1 MTISPGAVT
10 VAPPAMRVAVDA
22 RALLGQSTGIGTY
35 TRGISRALAARGGTE
50 VGLFTP
56 RRVDDPPALDGS
68 VSFHADRHRFGTIWV
83 QTTLPARAAAW
94 RADVLLAAL
103 TIGPARG
110 DVPLVSVVHDLTA
123 LTHPE
128 WHAARTL
135 VGFLPLWEKT
145 VERAARFLCVS
156 ESTAR
161 ELCARY
167 PEARARVAVARNGVD
182 EEFRPLADPAAADRT
197 RRRFSAGRRFILYLG
212 TLEPR
217 KDVETLV
224 AACERLWAR
233 RRARPDLVLAGG
245 PGWKA
250 RPLQRRIA
258 RSAFR
263 DKIHVAGYA
272 AQPQAID
279 LFRAAE
285 AFVYPSLAEGFGL
298 PVAEAMACGTPVVAS
313 DIEALREV
321 AGDAAFFAAP
331 RDVAGFAR
339 EIERLLEDEQARETL
354 RAAGERR
361 AALFTWKEAADRTA
375 AVLSKAASGV
385 SP

>member
-1 MTISPGAVT
+1 MRIAS
-10 VAPPAMRVAVDA
+10 PAMRIAVDA

-35 TRGISRALAARGGTE
+35 TRGISRALAARAETL

-56 RRVDDPPALDGS
+56 RRLVDPPAVNGS
-68 VSFHADRHRFGTIWV
+68 VSFHADRHRFGTVWV

-94 RADVLLAAL
+94 QADVLLAAL

-156 ESTAR
+156 EATAR
-161 ELCARY
+161 ELSTRY
-167 PEARARVAVARNGVD
+167 PEARARVAVARNGVE
-182 EEFRPLADPAAADRT
+182 EEFKPLVDPAAAERT
-197 RRRFSAGRRFILYLG
+197 RRRFSGGRPYILYLG

-217 KDVETLV
+217 KDVESLV

-245 PGWKA
+245 AGWKA
-250 RPLQRRIA
+250 SPLHRRIA

-263 DKIHVAGYA
+263 DKIHLAGYA
-272 AQPQAID
+272 AQPQA
-279 LFRAAE
+279 LELYRAAE
-285 AFVYPSLAEGFGL
+285 LFVYPSLAEGFGL

-321 AGDAAFFAAP
+321 AGDAALFAAP
-331 RDVAGFAR
+331 RDACGFAR
-339 EIERLLEDEQARETL
+339 EIERLLEEEDAREAL
-354 RAAGERR
+354 REAGLRR
-361 AALFTWKEAADRTA
+361 AALFTWKEAAERTA
-375 AVLSKAASGV
+375 AALSDAAFGAAR
-385 SP
+385 

>member
-1 MTISPGAVT
+1 
-10 VAPPAMRVAVDA
+10 MRVAVDA

-35 TRGISRALAARGGTE
+35 TRGISLALAARDGIE

-56 RRVDDPPALDGS
+56 RPIDDPPSGNGA
-68 VSFHADRHRFGTIWV
+68 VSLHADRHRFGTVWV
-83 QTTLPARAAAW
+83 QTTLPGRAASW
-94 RADVLLAAL
+94 GADALLAAL

-110 DVPLVSVVHDLTA
+110 ETPLVSVVHDLTTI
-123 LTHPE
+123 THPE

-135 VGFLPLWEKT
+135 VGFLPLWEST

-156 ESTAR
+156 GATAR
-161 ELCARY
+161 ELAGRY
-167 PEARARVAVARNGVD
+167 PEVRARIAVARNGVD
-182 EEFRPLADPAAADRT
+182 AEFSPFSDAAAAERT
-197 RRRFSAGRRFILYLG
+197 RRRFAKGRRYVLYLG

-224 AACERLWAR
+224 TACERLWTR

-245 PGWKA
+245 AGWKSL
-250 RPLQRRIA
+250 PLYRRIA

-272 AQPQAID
+272 SRSVAVD
-279 LFRAAE
+279 LYRAAE

-313 DIEALREV
+313 DIESLREV
-321 AGDAAFFAAP
+321 AGDAAILVPP
-331 RDVAGFAR
+331 RDAARFAI
-339 EIERLLEDEQARETL
+339 EIERVLEDEPARESL
-354 RAAGERR
+354 RQAGPRR
-361 AALFTWKEAADRTA
+361 AALFTWEAAAEATAAALEQAAGATRRTA
-375 AVLSKAASGV
+375 
-385 SP
+385 

>member
-1 MTISPGAVT
+1 MEISSPAIEI
-10 VAPPAMRVAVDA
+10 ARPAMRIAVDA

-35 TRGISRALAARGGTE
+35 TRGISRALAAREETF

-56 RRVDDPPALDGS
+56 RRLDNPPASNGS
-68 VSFHADRHRFGTIWV
+68 VSLHADRHRFGTVWV

-145 VERAARFLCVS
+145 VERAAGFLCVS
-156 ESTAR
+156 ETTAR
-161 ELCARY
+161 DLSARY
-167 PEARARVAVARNGVD
+167 PEARARVTVARNGVD
-182 EEFRPLADPAAADRT
+182 EEFKPLRDPAAADRT
-197 RRRFSAGRRFILYLG
+197 RRRFSGGRPFILYLG

-245 PGWKA
+245 TGWKSS
-250 RPLQRRIA
+250 PLHRRIA
-258 RSAFR
+258 RSPFR
-263 DKIHVAGYA
+263 DKIHLAGYA
-272 AQPQAID
+272 AQPQA
-279 LFRAAE
+279 LELYRAAE
-285 AFVYPSLAEGFGL
+285 VFV
-298 PVAEAMACGTPVVAS
+298 
-313 DIEALREV
+313 
-321 AGDAAFFAAP
+321 
-331 RDVAGFAR
+331 
-339 EIERLLEDEQARETL
+339 
-354 RAAGERR
+354 
-361 AALFTWKEAADRTA
+361 
-375 AVLSKAASGV
+375 
-385 SP
+385 

>member
-1 MTISPGAVT
+1 
-10 VAPPAMRVAVDA
+10 MRIAIDA

-35 TRGISRALAARGGTE
+35 TRGISRALAARDETL

-56 RRVDDPPALDGS
+56 RRLDDPPAANGS
-68 VSFHADRHRFGTIWV
+68 VSFHADRHRFGTVWV

-94 RADVLLAAL
+94 QADVLLAAL

-110 DVPLVSVVHDLTA
+110 EVPLVSVVHDLTA

-156 ESTAR
+156 EATAR
-161 ELCARY
+161 ELSARY
-167 PEARARVAVARNGVD
+167 PETRARVAVARNGVE
-182 EEFRPLADPAAADRT
+182 EEFKPLGDPAAADRT
-197 RRRFSAGRRFILYLG
+197 RRRFSAGRPYILYLG

-245 PGWKA
+245 TGWKA
-250 RPLQRRIA
+250 SPLHRRIA

-263 DKIHVAGYA
+263 DKIHLAGYA
-272 AQPQAID
+272 AQPQA
-279 LFRAAE
+279 LELYRAAE

-321 AGDAAFFAAP
+321 AGDAALFAAP
-331 RDVAGFAR
+331 RDAVGFAR
-339 EIERLLEDEQARETL
+339 EIERLLEDEDAREAL
-354 RAAGERR
+354 REAGPRR
-361 AALFTWKEAADRTA
+361 ASLFTWKEAAERTA
-375 AVLSKAASGV
+375 AALSDAAFGATG
-385 SP
+385 

>member
-1 MTISPGAVT
+1 
-10 VAPPAMRVAVDA
+10 MRIAVDA

-35 TRGISRALAARGGTE
+35 TRGISLALAARRGLE

-56 RRVDDPPALDGS
+56 RRIDDPPSGDGAMS
-68 VSFHADRHRFGTIWV
+68 LHADRHRFGTVWL
-83 QTTLPARAAAW
+83 QTTFPGRATSW
-94 RADVLLAAL
+94 RADAILAAL

-110 DVPLVSVVHDLTA
+110 DTPVVSVVHDLTA
-123 LTHPE
+123 ITHPE

-135 VGFLPLWEKT
+135 VGFLPMWEIT

-156 ESTAR
+156 AATAR
-161 ELCARY
+161 ELGDRY
-167 PEARARVAVARNGVD
+167 PEAESRIAVAPNGVD
-182 EEFRPLADPAAADRT
+182 AEFFPFSDAAAADRT
-197 RRRFSAGRRFILYLG
+197 RRRLAGGRRYVLYLG

-224 AACERLWAR
+224 AACERLWTR

-245 PGWKA
+245 AGWKSL
-250 RPLQRRIA
+250 PLHRRIA

-272 AQPQAID
+272 SRSVAVE
-279 LFRAAE
+279 LYRAAE

-313 DIEALREV
+313 DIESLREV
-321 AGDAAFFAAP
+321 AGDAAILVPP
-331 RDVAGFAR
+331 RDVAAFAL
-339 EIERLLEDEQARETL
+339 EIERVLEDEATRDAL
-354 RAAGERR
+354 RDAGPRR
-361 AALFTWKEAADRTA
+361 AAMFTWARAAETTA
-375 AVLSKAASGV
+375 GVLEQAAGSNA
-385 SP
+385 SAA